1 MRLRSAIFDMDG
13 TLLDSMHIWDGL
25 GANTLRELGYE
36 PEPDLYDRIKSLTV
50 WDGAQYCKDH
60 YHMPQSVE
68 EIVAATESR
77 VEEFYNHQVQTK
89 PGVIP
94 FLALLKMEGVDMYV
108 ATNTDRRLAEAA
120 LRHAGIEGYFR
131 GLLTCG
137 DVGVG
142 KAESPEI
149 YERAMRRMGG
159 SKQNTVI
166 FEDALHAI
174 QTAKAAGFRVCAVY
188 DPSAEADQPEIRR
201 LADTYIR
208 SFTELTEIQPVE

>member
-25 GANTLRELGYE
+25 GANTLRDLGYE
-36 PEPDLYDRIKSLTV
+36 PEPDLYEKIKSLTV
-50 WDGAQYCKDH
+50 WDGARYCKER
-60 YHMPQSVE
+60 YHMAETVE
-68 EIVAATESR
+68 EITAATESR
-77 VEEFYNHQVQTK
+77 VENFYHNQVQAK

-94 FLALLKMEGVDMYV
+94 FLTLLKMEGVDMYV

-120 LRHAGIEGYFR
+120 LRHAGIAGFFR
-131 GLLTCG
+131 GLITCG

-142 KAESPEI
+142 KAESPLI
-149 YERAMRRMGG
+149 YERAMQRLHSDKR
-159 SKQNTVI
+159 STVI

-188 DPSAEADQPEIRR
+188 DPSAEADQEEIRR

-208 SFTELTEIQPVE
+208 SFEELTEIQPMA